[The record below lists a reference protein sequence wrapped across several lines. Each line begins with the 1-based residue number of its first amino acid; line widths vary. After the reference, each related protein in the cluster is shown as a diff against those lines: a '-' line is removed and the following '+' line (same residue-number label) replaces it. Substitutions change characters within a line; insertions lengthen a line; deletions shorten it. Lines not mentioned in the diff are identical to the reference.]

1 MKRFSYHLFRPL
13 WAGLFLLVLLTGCR
27 RKSKTPVRPSHEFTA
42 YITGF
47 TSGVISN
54 SDPIMVQLAQDQKVK
69 AGDTA
74 DVELVDFEPNIQGT
88 LVWQTPS
95 LLVFRPWHPLPNGK
109 EFKARFHLGKV
120 MQVPDS
126 LAVFRFSFRTRA
138 QALEVQ
144 PGSLQAYD
152 IQNPVWNRYDGK
164 ILTADKA
171 GDKDVEKCLKAVQ
184 GEKTLPIRWSHDEG
198 GRIHLFTVDS
208 IYRGQADDVLHLRW
222 DSAPIGVSQK
232 GEFTV
237 DIPSIE
243 HFKLIDV
250 QTLSDPDQVVVLNFS
265 DPLDPQQDLHGLIRF
280 RKPVKL
286 RFSVQ
291 GNTLKIYPVKRLSGA
306 RTLVIASSVR
316 NSRSKRLGKT
326 YERSIRFS
334 SILPAVE
341 AVSKGNIL
349 PDADRLI
356 FPFKAV
362 NLKAVNVKVIKI
374 YADNIHQFLQV
385 NQLDGANELTRVGR
399 IVYRGEVPLTSDHAI
414 DYGNWNVFALDLKK
428 LFQTEPG
435 ALYRVEISFDRSQS
449 LYPCEEAQEEQTG
462 NAKAREEEIAKR
474 EDARY
479 DGPRHYYYYFDEYD
493 YDDFDYRQRN
503 NPCSNSY
510 YYLRERRLVRN
521 LLASNLGIIAKE
533 DARHGIHAFVH
544 DILHTRPMADVDIK
558 VYDFQYRLLG
568 SARTGKNGHAYVPAG
583 RKPFLLVAAKG
594 EQRGYVRLDDGS
606 ALSVSMFNVGGRKVR
621 QGIKAFLFGERDV
634 WRPGDTVYL
643 QAILDDRAN
652 PLPLNHP
659 LVMEVY
665 DPQNRMVQRRVRPKT
680 ESPLYDFRFATSND
694 APTGNWHVKFKAGD
708 AVFEKT
714 VHIETIKPN
723 RLKIQLKFPD
733 DKLLHTDINNFVLQA
748 RWLHGAPASHLK
760 AKVEMRLRKGR
771 THFER
776 YKEYHFDDVAKSFI
790 GESETL
796 FDGQLDANG
805 KTLVPIKIDVGRE
818 APGMLMADFKTRV
831 FEQGGDFSI
840 DRLSIPV
847 SPFKSYV
854 GVKIPKGKGWNGA
867 LYSDEP
873 HMISIVT
880 VDEKGR
886 HVDRKRLHLE
896 VYEIGWRWWWQ
907 RTGDDDLGY
916 YLRSSSSKKIIDDY
930 VDTHNGKTL
939 YRLVFPQETWGR
951 KYIRITDPESGHS
964 TGKIFY
970 TDYRGWWETP
980 GHEFP
985 GGVEMLTFST
995 DKDNYKIGETVRI
1008 KLPAGN
1014 GGKALVSIENGS
1026 DVLEWFTADINPGR
1040 HEIQFQTTA
1049 DMAPNVFV
1057 HISYIQP
1064 YAGSGNDRPLRLY
1077 GVAPVHVVNPST
1089 HLHPLVEVPTQWRP
1103 ETMAEIKVR
1112 EQDGRPMHYALFVV
1126 DEGLTDLTRFRTPD
1140 PWNYFYGTEALGIKT
1155 YDMYRYVLGA
1165 FAGKIAGLLAL
1176 GGDRELIKPGK
1187 HKASRFKPVVKFL
1200 GDFYLEKGK
1209 SRIHRFRMPEY
1220 IGSVRVMLV
1229 AADGKGNYGNAEAT
1243 VKVKSPL
1250 MVLPMLPRVVGPD
1263 EKIRVPVSIFAGKKF
1278 SNVRIK
1284 IKTGKLLQ
1292 PVDKSEQSL
1301 SFDNPGEKM
1310 AFFELKVA
1318 PRTGTGHVEIM
1329 ATGGGE
1335 KAHYSVEI
1343 PIRIANPPVDRI
1355 EERTLRPGQSLKLDY
1370 SAFGIA
1376 GTNKASVEVSRI
1388 PSIRLQHRLGYLI
1401 NYPYGCIEQTV
1412 SSVFPQLYL
1421 DKLTEINAVRRAQ
1434 IQDNVNAAIMRLQN
1448 FQTSDGGFT
1457 YWPDFDS
1464 SVSAWGTNY
1473 AGHFLLEAKRKGY
1486 QVPAGML
1493 NQWIRYQ
1500 RRSANNWPQSDNN
1513 HHWNLRSSQ
1522 LNQAYRLFTL
1532 ALAGKPERGAM
1543 NRLRESGRLYSAAK
1557 WFLAAA
1563 YYLAGNANVAKQIAQ
1578 DLPLQVP
1585 EYNESGYTF
1594 GSNERDEAIILYVLS
1609 LMKDD
1614 DRAGKVLKSVVKTLN
1629 SDNWLSTQTAA
1640 YCLLG
1645 ISAFLGNDKGENINF
1660 ELAAPG
1666 LQRKVTTQ
1674 VPVWQTALQ
1683 YGSDGKAQLKV
1694 QNLGQN
1700 TLFVTLTNSGIPLQG
1715 NNEPVSKHLQM
1726 DVRYL
1731 DAAGQ
1736 PVNINRL
1743 LQGTDVTVEV
1753 RITHP
1758 GVLPDYENMALTQIF
1773 PSGWEISNWRMDNQG
1788 DEQKSNYDY
1797 ADIRDDR
1804 VMLFFDLLKGKT
1816 KTFRFTVNAS
1826 YAGTYYLPAVKC
1838 EAMYDHS
1845 IMALTAAQQVE
1856 VVPVE

>member
-1 MKRFSYHLFRPL
+1 MKVVFRHLPRPL
-13 WAGLFLLVLLTGCR
+13 WIGLLLVVLLPSCHH
-27 RKSKTPVRPSHEFTA
+27 KTTTSDRPSAGFTA
-42 YITGF
+42 YVTGF

-54 SDPIMVQLAQDQKVK
+54 SDPIMIQLAQDQKVK
-69 AGDTA
+69 PGDTA
-74 DVELVDFEPNIQGT
+74 DARLIDFEPVIQGT
-88 LVWQTPS
+88 LVWKTPS
-95 LLVFRPWHPLPNGK
+95 LLVFHPYHRLPNGTK
-109 EFKARFHLGKV
+109 FKARFQLGKII
-120 MQVPDS
+120 QVPDS
-126 LAVFRFSFRTRA
+126 LAVFPFSFRTRA

-152 IQNPVWNRYDGK
+152 VQNPVWNRYEGQ
-164 ILTADKA
+164 IITADKA
-171 GDKDVEKCLKAVQ
+171 GDKAVEKCLTAVQ
-184 GEKTLPIRWSHDEG
+184 GEKQLPIRWSHDVG
-198 GRIHLFTVDS
+198 ARIHSFTVDS
-208 IYRGQADDVLHLRW
+208 IYRGKADDVLHLRW
-222 DSAPIGVSQK
+222 NSAPVGVQGK
-232 GEFTV
+232 GEITV

-243 HFKLIDV
+243 HFKLIDL
-250 QTLSDPDQVVVLNFS
+250 QTLSTPDQVVVLNFS
-265 DPLDPQQDLHGLIRF
+265 DPLDAGQDLRGLIRF

-286 RFSVQ
+286 RFSIQ
-291 GNTLKIYPVKRLSGA
+291 GNTVKVYPVKRLRGT
-306 RTLVIASSVR
+306 RTLIIASGVR
-316 NSRSKRLGKT
+316 NSRSKHLDKT
-326 YERSIRFS
+326 YERSVRFS

-349 PDADRLI
+349 PDANRLV

-362 NLKAVNVKVIKI
+362 NLKAVNVKVVKI
-374 YADNIHQFLQV
+374 YADNLHQFFQV
-385 NQLDGANELTRVGR
+385 NQLDGADELTRVGR
-399 IVYRGEVPLTSDHAI
+399 IVYRGEVPLTADHPI

-435 ALYRVEISFDRSQS
+435 ALYRVEISFTRSQS
-449 LYPCEEAQEEQTG
+449 LYPCEEDEEQSG
-462 NAKAREEEIAKR
+462 EDKEVEAKIAKR
-474 EDARY
+474 QEKRYEGPSED
-479 DGPRHYYYYFDEYD
+479 YYFDEYD
-493 YDDFDYRQRN
+493 YPDYDYDQRN

-510 YYLRERRLVRN
+510 YYLNERRLVRN

-533 DARHGIHAFVH
+533 DGKHGIHAFVH
-544 DILHTRPMADVDIK
+544 DILHVQPMADVQVN

-568 SARTGKNGHAYVPAG
+568 SARTGKNGHAYIPAG
-583 RKPFLLVAAKG
+583 RKPFLLVAVKG
-594 EQRGYVRLDDGS
+594 KQRGYVRLDDGS
-606 ALSVSMFNVGGRKVR
+606 ALSVSMFNVGGRKVHK
-621 QGIKAFLFGERDV
+621 GIKAFLFGERDV
-634 WRPGDTVYL
+634 WRPGDTVFMH
-643 QAILDDRAN
+643 AILDDRAN

-659 LVMEVY
+659 LVLEVY
-665 DPQNRMVQRRVRPKT
+665 DPQNRMILRRVRPKT
-680 ESPLYDFRFATSND
+680 ESPLYDFHFATSPE

-708 AVFEKT
+708 ARFEKT
-714 VHIETIKPN
+714 LHIETIKPN
-723 RLKIQLKFPD
+723 RLKIQLQFPD
-733 DKLLHTDINNFVLQA
+733 EKLLHTDINNFVLQA

-760 AKVEMRLRKGR
+760 AKVEMRLRAGKTR
-771 THFER
+771 FDR
-776 YKEYHFDDVAKSFI
+776 YSDYHFDDVAKSFI
-790 GESETL
+790 GETETL

-805 KTLVPIKIDVGRE
+805 KTLVPIKIDVGKE

-840 DRLSIPV
+840 DRMSIPV
-847 SPFKSYV
+847 SPFTSYV

-873 HMISIVT
+873 HTISIVT
-880 VDEKGR
+880 VDENGR
-886 HVDRKRLHLE
+886 PVDRKRLHLE
-896 VYEIGWRWWWQ
+896 VFEIGWRWWWQ

-916 YLRSSSSKKIIDDY
+916 YLQSSSSRKIIDDY
-930 VDTHNGKTL
+930 VDTHNGKAL
-939 YRLVFPQETWGR
+939 YRLTFPEETWGR
-951 KYIRITDPESGHS
+951 KYIRITDPVSGHS

-980 GHEFP
+980 GHDFP

-995 DKDNYKIGETVRI
+995 DKNQYKVGETVHI

-1026 DVLEWFTADINPGR
+1026 DVLEWFESDINPNR
-1040 HEIQFQTTA
+1040 HEVQFQTTA
-1049 DMAPNVFV
+1049 DMAPNAFV

-1064 YAGSGNDRPLRLY
+1064 YANSGNDRPLRLY
-1077 GVAPVHVVNPST
+1077 GVVPLHVVNPSS
-1089 HLHPLVEVPTQWRP
+1089 HLHPVLEVPAQWRP
-1103 ETMAEIKVR
+1103 EAMAEIKVR

-1140 PWNYFYGTEALGIKT
+1140 PWNYFYGTEALGVKT

-1176 GGDRELIKPGK
+1176 GGDRELIKPGQ
-1187 HKASRFKPVVKFL
+1187 HKANRFKPVVKFL
-1200 GDFYLEKGK
+1200 GDFYLDKGK
-1209 SRIHRFRMPEY
+1209 SRVHRFRMPEY

-1229 AADGKGNYGNAEAT
+1229 AADDKGDYGNAEKA

-1250 MVLPMLPRVVGPD
+1250 MVLATLPRVVGPG
-1263 EKIRVPVSIFAGKKF
+1263 EKIRVPISIFAGRKF

-1284 IKTGKLLQ
+1284 VKTGKLLQ
-1292 PVDKSEQSL
+1292 ADGPVEQNQR
-1301 SFDNPGEKM
+1301 FDTSGEKM
-1310 AFFELKVA
+1310 SFFEFKVA
-1318 PRTGTGHVEIM
+1318 PRTGTAHLEV
-1329 ATGGGE
+1329 TVSGGGE
-1335 KAHYSVEI
+1335 KAHYNVDV
-1343 PIRIANPPVDRI
+1343 PVRIANPPVDRI
-1355 EERTLRPGQSLKLDY
+1355 EERTLRPGQSVDLDY
-1370 SAFGIA
+1370 TAFGIA
-1376 GTNKASVEVSRI
+1376 GTNKASLEVSRI

-1448 FQTSDGGFT
+1448 FQTSGGGFT
-1457 YWPDFDS
+1457 YWPDSDN
-1464 SVSAWGTNY
+1464 SVSDWGTNY

-1486 QVPAGML
+1486 QIPSEML
-1493 NQWIRYQ
+1493 NRWLRYQ
-1500 RRSANNWPQSDNN
+1500 RRSANIWPKSTGTR
-1513 HHWNLRSSQ
+1513 HWHLRAAQ
-1522 LNQAYRLFTL
+1522 LDQAYRLFTL

-1563 YYLAGNANVAKQIAQ
+1563 YYLAGNADVARQISR

-1585 EYNESGYTF
+1585 EYTENSYTF

-1614 DRAGKVLKSVVKTLN
+1614 DRAGKVLKYVVNTLN
-1629 SDNWLSTQTAA
+1629 SDRWLSTQTAA

-1645 ISAFLGNDKGENINF
+1645 ISSFVGKEKAGNINF
-1660 ELAAPG
+1660 VLSAPG
-1666 LQRKVTTQ
+1666 SERTISART
-1674 VPVWQTALQ
+1674 PVWQTELK
-1683 YGSDGKAQLKV
+1683 YLPDGKSHLQIR
-1694 QNLGQN
+1694 NSSNN

-1715 NNEPVSKHLQM
+1715 NSEAVSKHLQM

-1736 PVNINRL
+1736 PIDIRRL
-1743 LQGTDVTVEV
+1743 PQGTDVTVEV

-1773 PSGWEISNWRMDNQG
+1773 PSGWEISNWRMDNPE
-1788 DEQKSNYDY
+1788 DDSPKASYDY

-1804 VMLFFDLLKGKT
+1804 VMLFFDLPKGET
-1816 KTFRFTVNAS
+1816 KTFRFRVNAS
-1826 YAGTYYLPAVKC
+1826 YAGTYFLPAVKC

-1845 IMALTAAQQVE
+1845 IMSLTPARQVE